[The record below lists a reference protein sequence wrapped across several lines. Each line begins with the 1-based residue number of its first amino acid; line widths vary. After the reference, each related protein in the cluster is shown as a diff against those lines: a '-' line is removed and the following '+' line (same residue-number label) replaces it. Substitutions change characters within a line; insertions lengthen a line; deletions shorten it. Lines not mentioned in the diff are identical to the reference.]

1 MLLVTTAPP
10 DADQYERRLHSSRG
24 WCLMEKNA
32 AMAVKASY
40 CLLDFSGYKGATDFG
55 NAAAG
60 PNTCLGQMKAGRE
73 PPRSPPVFGEF
84 MRTGVASDEVQFTV
98 KEDAGLVSRLYQ
110 EGFVKSVN
118 RVAAKESFRGLNFTS
133 LGWGDEEGA
142 VLVEALRYAAEHC
155 AFPHGAVRVAVRS
168 GNRITKDEA
177 AWKELEGDNH
187 IRGYTRARGSAPRRR
202 LL

>member
-1 MLLVTTAPP
+1 MTTAPP

-32 AMAVKASY
+32 AMAVKRSH
-40 CLLDFSGYKGATDFG
+40 CLLDFSGYKGAADFG
-55 NAAAG
+55 DYEAR
-60 PNTCLGQMKAGRE
+60 PDTCLRQMKAGRE
-73 PPRSPPVFGEF
+73 SPRSPPVFGEF

-110 EGFVKSVN
+110 EGFVKTVN
-118 RVAAKESFRGLNFTS
+118 RVAAKERNDRFLFFLN

-155 AFPHGAVRVAVRS
+155 TFPHGAVTVGVGM

-177 AWKELEGDNH
+177 AWKELEGKF
-187 IRGYTRARGSAPRRR
+187 RWEK
-202 LL
+202 

>member
-1 MLLVTTAPP
+1 MVSRRPPTSPTRPGCPLIARSLPGRYFHPRTFVLLVTTAPP

-40 CLLDFSGYKGATDFG
+40 CLLDFSGYKGAADFG
-55 NAAAG
+55 GFYAS

-110 EGFVKSVN
+110 DGFVKTVN
-118 RVAAKESFRGLNFTS
+118 RVAAKESDSTLRHPPS
-133 LGWGDEEGA
+133 KKYH
-142 VLVEALRYAAEHC
+142 ALENA
-155 AFPHGAVRVAVRS
+155 
-168 GNRITKDEA
+168 K
-177 AWKELEGDNH
+177 
-187 IRGYTRARGSAPRRR
+187 
-202 LL
+202 

>member
-1 MLLVTTAPP
+1 
-10 DADQYERRLHSSRG
+10 
-24 WCLMEKNA
+24 
-32 AMAVKASY
+32 MAVKASH
-40 CLLDFSGYKGATDFG
+40 CLLDFSGYKGASDFG
-55 NAAAG
+55 DYWAK
-60 PNTCLGQMKAGRE
+60 PDTCLGQMKAGRE

-110 EGFVKSVN
+110 EGFVKTVN
-118 RVAAKESFRGLNFTS
+118 RVAAKERDRFLNFRM

-155 AFPHGAVRVAVRS
+155 AFPRGAVRVFVRD

-177 AWKELEGDNH
+177 AWKELEGKFEWW
-187 IRGYTRARGSAPRRR
+187 
-202 LL
+202 

>member
-55 NAAAG
+55 DFNDD
-60 PNTCLGQMKAGRE
+60 PDTCLGQMKAGRE

-110 EGFVKSVN
+110 EGFVKTVN
-118 RVAAKESFRGLNFTS
+118 RVAAKKEGRVLDLMD

-155 AFPHGAVRVAVRS
+155 AFPHGAVDVGVRH

-177 AWKELEGDNH
+177 AWKELEGKFEWQ
-187 IRGYTRARGSAPRRR
+187 
-202 LL
+202 

>member
-1 MLLVTTAPP
+1 
-10 DADQYERRLHSSRG
+10 
-24 WCLMEKNA
+24 MEKNA

-40 CLLDFSGYKGATDFG
+40 CLLDFSGYKGAADFG
-55 NAAAG
+55 DFDAR
-60 PNTCLGQMKAGRE
+60 PDTCLGQMKAGRE

-118 RVAAKESFRGLNFTS
+118 RVVAKESGRGLIFQN

-155 AFPHGAVRVAVRS
+155 AFPHGEVNVWVRV

-177 AWKELEGDNH
+177 AWKELEGKFEWWYD
-187 IRGYTRARGSAPRRR
+187 
-202 LL
+202 

>member
-1 MLLVTTAPP
+1 MTTAPP

-32 AMAVKASY
+32 AMAVKASL
-40 CLLDFSGYKGATDFG
+40 CLLDFSGYKGAADFG
-55 NAAAG
+55 DGVALG
-60 PNTCLGQMKAGRE
+60 PDTCLGQMKAGRE

-110 EGFVKSVN
+110 EGFVKTVN
-118 RVAAKESFRGLNFTS
+118 RVAAKEGKRFLFFED

-155 AFPHGAVRVAVRS
+155 AFPHGAVDVYVS
-168 GNRITKDEA
+168 IGNRIAKDEA
-177 AWKELEGDNH
+177 ACKELQGKFH
-187 IRGYTRARGSAPRRR
+187 WY
-202 LL
+202 

>member
-1 MLLVTTAPP
+1 MTRYFHPYTFVLLVTTAPP

-40 CLLDFSGYKGATDFG
+40 CLLDFSGYKGAADFG
-55 NAAAG
+55 DWRAE
-60 PNTCLGQMKAGRE
+60 PDTCLGQMKAGRE

-110 EGFVKSVN
+110 EGFVKTVN
-118 RVAAKESFRGLNFTS
+118 RVAAKEGWKALDFTE

-155 AFPHGAVRVAVRS
+155 AFPRGAVAVAVQR

-177 AWKELEGDNH
+177 AWKELESKFEW
-187 IRGYTRARGSAPRRR
+187 R
-202 LL
+202 

>member
-32 AMAVKASY
+32 AMAVKAGH
-40 CLLDFSGYKGATDFG
+40 CLLDFSGYKGAAAFG
-55 NAAAG
+55 DYSNQG
-60 PNTCLGQMKAGRE
+60 PDTCLGQMKAGRE

-110 EGFVKSVN
+110 EGFVKTVS
-118 RVAAKESFRGLNFTS
+118 RVAAKEGFGTRFLVFES

-155 AFPHGAVRVAVRS
+155 AFPHGAVEVAVGY

-177 AWKELEGDNH
+177 AWKELEGKFH
-187 IRGYTRARGSAPRRR
+187 PVG
-202 LL
+202 L

>member
-1 MLLVTTAPP
+1 
-10 DADQYERRLHSSRG
+10 
-24 WCLMEKNA
+24 MEKNA

-40 CLLDFSGYKGATDFG
+40 CLLDFSGYKGATAFG
-55 NAAAG
+55 NYLNLG
-60 PNTCLGQMKAGRE
+60 PDTCLGQMKAGRE

-118 RVAAKESFRGLNFTS
+118 RVAAKEGGGFLDFTS

-155 AFPHGAVRVAVRS
+155 AFPNGAVEVAVS
-168 GNRITKDEA
+168 VGNRVTKDEA
-177 AWKELEGDNH
+177 AWRELEGKFVWF
-187 IRGYTRARGSAPRRR
+187 
-202 LL
+202 

>member
-32 AMAVKASY
+32 AMAVKASH
-40 CLLDFSGYKGATDFG
+40 CLLDFSGYQGATDFG
-55 NAAAG
+55 GLFAN
-60 PNTCLGQMKAGRE
+60 PDTCLGQMKAGRE

-110 EGFVKSVN
+110 EGFVKTVS
-118 RVAAKESFRGLNFTS
+118 RVAAKEDLRVLDFRR

-155 AFPHGAVRVAVRS
+155 AFPHGAVNVLVGI
-168 GNRITKDEA
+168 GNRITYDEA
-177 AWKELEGDNH
+177 AWKELEGKFEWD
-187 IRGYTRARGSAPRRR
+187 
-202 LL
+202 

>member
-1 MLLVTTAPP
+1 
-10 DADQYERRLHSSRG
+10 
-24 WCLMEKNA
+24 
-32 AMAVKASY
+32 
-40 CLLDFSGYKGATDFG
+40 
-55 NAAAG
+55 
-60 PNTCLGQMKAGRE
+60 
-73 PPRSPPVFGEF
+73 

-118 RVAAKESFRGLNFTS
+118 RVAANEGGGFLNFRK

-155 AFPHGAVRVAVRS
+155 AFPRGEVDVIVS

-177 AWKELEGDNH
+177 AWKELEGKFREWH
-187 IRGYTRARGSAPRRR
+187 
-202 LL
+202 

>member
-32 AMAVKASY
+32 AMAVKAGH

-55 NAAAG
+55 DGYAL
-60 PNTCLGQMKAGRE
+60 PDTILRQMKAGRE

-110 EGFVKSVN
+110 EGFVKTVN
-118 RVAAKESFRGLNFTS
+118 RVAAKEDCMTRVLLFENLF
-133 LGWGDEEGA
+133 WGDEEGA
-142 VLVEALRYAAEHC
+142 VLMEALRYADEHC
-155 AFPHGAVRVAVRS
+155 AFPYGVVVVGVKW
-168 GNRITKDEA
+168 GNLITKDEA
-177 AWKELEGDNH
+177 AWKELEGKCWA
-187 IRGYTRARGSAPRRR
+187 IR
-202 LL
+202 

>member
-40 CLLDFSGYKGATDFG
+40 CLLDFSGYKGAADFG
-55 NAAAG
+55 DYEAR
-60 PNTCLGQMKAGRE
+60 PDTCLGQMKAGRE

-118 RVAAKESFRGLNFTS
+118 RVAAKVAAKEGGGLLDFQK

-155 AFPHGAVRVAVRS
+155 AFPRGAVRVFVRD

-177 AWKELEGDNH
+177 AWKELEGKFKCC
-187 IRGYTRARGSAPRRR
+187 
-202 LL
+202 

>member
-1 MLLVTTAPP
+1 MRRYFHPYTFVLLVTTAPP

-32 AMAVKASY
+32 AMAVKMGW
-40 CLLDFSGYKGATDFG
+40 CLLDFSGYKGASDFG
-55 NAAAG
+55 DYRAK
-60 PNTCLGQMKAGRE
+60 PDTCLGQMKAGRE

-110 EGFVKSVN
+110 EGFMTDREPRRRQGGRPVPH
-118 RVAAKESFRGLNFTS
+118 FTR
-133 LGWGDEEGA
+133 LDWGDEEGA

-155 AFPHGAVRVAVRS
+155 AFPRGEVTVLVRAWNCIS
-168 GNRITKDEA
+168 KDEA
-177 AWKELEGDNH
+177 AWKELEGKF
-187 IRGYTRARGSAPRRR
+187 RW
-202 LL
+202 L

>member
-32 AMAVKASY
+32 AMAVKAGH
-40 CLLDFSGYKGATDFG
+40 CLLDFSGYKGAADFG
-55 NAAAG
+55 DINAK
-60 PNTCLGQMKAGRE
+60 PDTCLGQMKAGRE

-110 EGFVKSVN
+110 EGFVKTV
-118 RVAAKESFRGLNFTS
+118 TP
-133 LGWGDEEGA
+133 
-142 VLVEALRYAAEHC
+142 LRRTDPVSSDPA
-155 AFPHGAVRVAVRS
+155 
-168 GNRITKDEA
+168 
-177 AWKELEGDNH
+177 
-187 IRGYTRARGSAPRRR
+187 
-202 LL
+202 

>member
-1 MLLVTTAPP
+1 VLLVTTAPP

-32 AMAVKASY
+32 AMAVKAGY
-40 CLLDFSGYKGATDFG
+40 CLLDFSGYKGAADFG
-55 NAAAG
+55 DYWM
-60 PNTCLGQMKAGRE
+60 PKPDTCLGQMKAGRE

-118 RVAAKESFRGLNFTS
+118 RVAAKEDVRILVFAN

-155 AFPHGAVRVAVRS
+155 AFPHGAVKVYVSS

-177 AWKELEGDNH
+177 AWRELEGKFDW
-187 IRGYTRARGSAPRRR
+187 I
-202 LL
+202 

>member
-1 MLLVTTAPP
+1 MRRYFHPSTFVLLVTTAPP

-32 AMAVKASY
+32 AMAVKAGH
-40 CLLDFSGYKGATDFG
+40 CLLDFSGYKGAADFG
-55 NAAAG
+55 DWTAK
-60 PNTCLGQMKAGRE
+60 PDTCLGQMKAGRE

-118 RVAAKESFRGLNFTS
+118 RVAAKANGVLGFQL

-142 VLVEALRYAAEHC
+142 VLVEALRYAAERC
-155 AFPHGAVRVAVRS
+155 TFPHGSVEVCIES
-168 GNRITKDEA
+168 GNHITDASAGEGA
-177 AWKELEGDNH
+177 AVWKELEGKFEKDM
-187 IRGYTRARGSAPRRR
+187 
-202 LL
+202 

>member
-1 MLLVTTAPP
+1 MTTAPP

-55 NAAAG
+55 DVNTYSD
-60 PNTCLGQMKAGRE
+60 TCLGQMKAGRE

-118 RVAAKESFRGLNFTS
+118 RVAAKAWLRLLIFEN

-155 AFPHGAVRVAVRS
+155 AFPRGAVTS
-168 GNRITKDEA
+168 DS
-177 AWKELEGDNH
+177 ELESD
-187 IRGYTRARGSAPRRR
+187 RRRATAHQPPRRNR
-202 LL
+202 PDGC

>member
-1 MLLVTTAPP
+1 
-10 DADQYERRLHSSRG
+10 
-24 WCLMEKNA
+24 
-32 AMAVKASY
+32 
-40 CLLDFSGYKGATDFG
+40 
-55 NAAAG
+55 
-60 PNTCLGQMKAGRE
+60 MKAGRE

-110 EGFVKSVN
+110 EGFVKAVN
-118 RVAAKESFRGLNFTS
+118 RVAAKERGARALIFHR

-155 AFPHGAVRVAVRS
+155 AFPHRAVRVYVS

-177 AWKELEGDNH
+177 AWKELEGKFEWH
-187 IRGYTRARGSAPRRR
+187 
-202 LL
+202 